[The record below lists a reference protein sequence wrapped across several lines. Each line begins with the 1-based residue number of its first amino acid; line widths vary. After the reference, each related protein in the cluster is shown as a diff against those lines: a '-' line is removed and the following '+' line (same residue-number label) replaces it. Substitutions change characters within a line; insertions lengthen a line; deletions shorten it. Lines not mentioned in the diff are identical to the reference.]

1 MNGDLLKKAAFP
13 ARLAVGGVL
22 VYASIAK
29 LSAPTEE
36 FAYAIESYKL
46 LSPGLSLLAAHV
58 MQWFELYLGVF
69 VIFGVFTRFFALLS
83 AATFLAFEFFL
94 LQAAIR
100 GLPITNCGCFGSS
113 GSNSIYT
120 EFSLNLVWLA
130 LSFFIFK
137 QGPCL
142 SIDSILGGKEK
153 NEKK

>member
-1 MNGDLLKKAAFP
+1 MNPELLKKAAFP

-46 LSPGLSLLAAHV
+46 LSPGLSLVAAHF

-69 VIFGVFTRFFALLS
+69 VVFGVFTRFFALLS
-83 AATFLAFEFFL
+83 GATFLAFEFFL

-120 EFSLNLVWLA
+120 EFSLNLIWLA
-130 LSFFIFK
+130 LSFLIFK
-137 QGPCL
+137 KGSFL
-142 SIDSILGGKEK
+142 SVDSLLDRTAS